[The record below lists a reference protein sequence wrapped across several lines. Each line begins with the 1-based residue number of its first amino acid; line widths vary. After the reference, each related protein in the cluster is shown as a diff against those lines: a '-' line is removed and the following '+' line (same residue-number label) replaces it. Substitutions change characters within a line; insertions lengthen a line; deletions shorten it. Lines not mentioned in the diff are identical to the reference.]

1 MSKIAEDFKQYGF
14 FGFLKRI
21 AKWFLRMIGI
31 RINSYYYMVNDIDY
45 DKQRRLFES
54 KGLTEVKELDYNDFL
69 KGDKTEFTEKKLK
82 RVKQRLDDNGYHAY
96 GIIENGKLVYSC
108 WISLNWL
115 ESHNKCI
122 EGPLSENECLLV
134 DAYCAPEGRGR
145 GFHNTMN
152 SYRLMKAYEH
162 GKRRSI
168 GIVLSENVPAFK
180 SQIKTGNRVLFK
192 FYVADL
198 WGKTCTNYF
207 KNKAKAEMT

>member
-1 MSKIAEDFKQYGF
+1 
-14 FGFLKRI
+14 
-21 AKWFLRMIGI
+21 MIGI

-54 KGLTEVKELDYNDFL
+54 KGLTGVKELDYNDFL

-82 RVKQRLDDNGYHAY
+82 RVKQRLADKGYHAY
-96 GIIENGKLVYSC
+96 GIMENDKLVYSC

-122 EGPLSENECLLV
+122 ETSLSENECLLV
-134 DAYCAPEGRGR
+134 DAYCAPEGRGH

-152 SYRLMKAYEH
+152 SYRLMKAYEY

-168 GIVLSENVPAFK
+168 GIVLSENAPAYK

-192 FYVADL
+192 FFVADL
-198 WGKTCTNYF
+198 WGKSYTNYF
-207 KNKAKAEMT
+207 KNKAKNEAA